1 MDRKDIQEIIE
12 SWMLDNGRKIDKR
25 VNPDAFEE
33 LVKTLIGKGATKD
46 DLDCPNFRNMVVA
59 EATHDKV
66 HDPKG
71 WKKMVEANTKYA
83 VRFFFRNEIVK
94 LTEEEKQAKQ
104 QYDDERETKIKDA
117 EEKKRV
123 DKIEAIKNGEAVAPG
138 PAQKNKSGTPIDNEY
153 FDSMPKIDTSI
164 FKDLELPKIDPEDMM
179 AEFGIPKYDK

>member
-25 VNPDAFEE
+25 VNPLAYEE

-46 DLDCPNFRNMVVA
+46 DLDSQGFRSMVVA

-66 HDPKG
+66 HDPKS
-71 WKKMVEANTKYA
+71 WKKMVDADVRYA
-83 VRFFFRNEIVK
+83 VRFFFRDEIVK
-94 LTEEEKQAKQ
+94 LTEEEIQARV
-104 QYDDERETKIKDA
+104 QYDEDRETKIKDA
-117 EEKKRV
+117 EEKKRA
-123 DKIEAIKNGEAVAPG
+123 DKIEAIKNGEAAAPS
-138 PAQKNKSGTPIDNEY
+138 PAQKSKGGTPIDSDY